1 MWTNKYVGEG
11 AYKNFRKK
19 KPSQIFEFTITWNGI
34 VLLIRILTKKKKK
47 YSVAQEAN
55 IRPVSAH
62 VSCSVYSCFNTS

>member
-1 MWTNKYVGEG
+1 MSVKGHIR
-11 AYKNFRKK
+11 NFVK

-34 VLLIRILTKKKKK
+34 VLLIRIFKKKKKK

-62 VSCSVYSCFNTS
+62 VSCSVYSCFTLHD

>member
-1 MWTNKYVGEG
+1 MSVKGHIR
-11 AYKNFRKK
+11 NFVK

-34 VLLIRILTKKKKK
+34 VLLIRIFEKKKK

>member
-34 VLLIRILTKKKKK
+34 VLLIRIFKKKEEEIFSSTGSQ
-47 YSVAQEAN
+47 YQ
-55 IRPVSAH
+55 
-62 VSCSVYSCFNTS
+62 TG

>member
-1 MWTNKYVGEG
+1 MSVKGHIR
-11 AYKNFRKK
+11 NFVK

-34 VLLIRILTKKKKK
+34 VLLIRIFKKKKKK

-55 IRPVSAH
+55 TRPVSAH

>member
-1 MWTNKYVGEG
+1 MSVKGHIR
-11 AYKNFRKK
+11 NFVK

-34 VLLIRILTKKKKK
+34 VLLIRIFKKKKKKK

-55 IRPVSAH
+55 TRPVSAH

>member
-1 MWTNKYVGEG
+1 MSVKGHIRIFV
-11 AYKNFRKK
+11 K

-34 VLLIRILTKKKKK
+34 VLLIIIFKKKKKK

-62 VSCSVYSCFNTS
+62 VSFSVYSCFNTS